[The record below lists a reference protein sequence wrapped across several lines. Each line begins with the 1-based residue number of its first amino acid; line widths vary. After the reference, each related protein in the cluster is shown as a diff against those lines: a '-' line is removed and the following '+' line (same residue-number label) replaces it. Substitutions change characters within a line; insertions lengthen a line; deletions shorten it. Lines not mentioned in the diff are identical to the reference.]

1 MSILRFGE
9 KVLGKASGALKFG
22 EKVTGTVDR
31 VGHKVAARASSA
43 IDMAAP
49 FIGSSAAG
57 KARAVVG
64 VIKSGADMAHTA
76 NQGIRGV
83 ETAAHAGNV
92 NQALNVMRTTA
103 KDEFAA
109 GKRLK
114 SQAKSTL
121 ERVRK

>member
-22 EKVTGTVDR
+22 EKVTGIADR

-49 FIGSSAAG
+49 FIGSGVAG

-64 VIKSGADMAHTA
+64 VIKTGADMAHTA
-76 NQGIRGV
+76 NQHLRPWVKHLPVVPDRPTHSGLSAFR
-83 ETAAHAGNV
+83 
-92 NQALNVMRTTA
+92 
-103 KDEFAA
+103 
-109 GKRLK
+109 
-114 SQAKSTL
+114 
-121 ERVRK
+121 